1 MRAYGTLGVGCM
13 CTHLKIRFNNPDV
26 GLFVCAHVCVIACA
40 LLVDHLFKV
49 LLDMSSVAGKA
60 LFPPLMQH
68 HGYLSL
74 LQRVSVSISTLP
86 NSRLPLGGGLAWTFS
101 MVLAAH
107 CALDPLGHHA
117 VT

>member
-1 MRAYGTLGVGCM
+1 MTLGVGCM
-13 CTHLKIRFNNPDV
+13 CTPLKIRFNNPDV

-86 NSRLPLGGGLAWTFS
+86 NSRLPFRWWLGLDNFYGSCCPL
-101 MVLAAH
+101 
-107 CALDPLGHHA
+107 CPEIALDPLGHHA